1 MNLDRTI
8 VITGASEEI
17 GASLVGTFLN
27 RGYNVV
33 ATSSEIGRSSG
44 NLQSDRLACVA
55 GDIADPDT
63 ARIVAKTAVARFGR
77 IDALIN
83 GAGIFVTKPFL
94 DYTVEDYRNLVATNL
109 DGFLH
114 LTQLVVRQM
123 LAQRTGGSIVTINSP
138 SSDRATLGV
147 NASVAIITS
156 SGVEAASKTIA
167 MEHARDGIR
176 VNIVAP
182 GVDAM
187 PSSTANQD
195 ILLETLPAM
204 RSASMTKEI
213 IDAVVFLTEAP
224 QITGKVLHVDCAP
237 VDRW

>member
-1 MNLDRTI
+1 MDLDRTI

-17 GASLVGTFLN
+17 GASLVGTFLE

-33 ATSSEIGRSSG
+33 AASSEAGRSAG
-44 NLQSDRLACVA
+44 NLRSDRLACVA
-55 GDIADPDT
+55 GDVADPDM
-63 ARIVAKTAVARFGR
+63 AKIVASTAVARFGR

-83 GAGIFVTKPFL
+83 GAGIFFAKPFI
-94 DYTVEDYRNLVATNL
+94 DTTVEDWRHLMSTNL

-123 LAQRTGGSIVTINSP
+123 LAQGTGGSIVTITSP
-138 SSDRATLGV
+138 SGDRTIPGL
-147 NASVAIITS
+147 NASVAIIAA

-167 MEHARDGIR
+167 IEHAQDRIR

-182 GVDAM
+182 GIEAA
-187 PSSTANQD
+187 SSRSADQD
-195 ILLETLPAM
+195 ILLETPPAM
-204 RSASMTKEI
+204 RGPSMTKEI
-213 IDAVVFLTEAP
+213 VDAVVFLTEAP
-224 QITGKVLHVDCAP
+224 QITGKVLHVDREP

>member
-1 MNLDRTI
+1 MDLDRTI

-17 GASLVGTFLN
+17 GASLVGTFLD

-44 NLQSDRLACVA
+44 NLHSDRLACVA

-63 ARIVAKTAVARFGR
+63 AKIV
-77 IDALIN
+77 DALIN
-83 GAGIFVTKPFL
+83 SAGIFVTKPFV
-94 DYTVEDYRNLVATNL
+94 DYTVEDYRNLVSTNL

-123 LAQRTGGSIVTINSP
+123 LAQGTGGSIVTVTWP
-138 SSDRATLGV
+138 PTDRATPGV
-147 NASVAIITS
+147 AASVAIITS
-156 SGVEAASKTIA
+156 GGVEAASKTIA
-167 MEHARDGIR
+167 MEYERDGIR

-182 GVDAM
+182 GIDAM
-187 PSSTANQD
+187 SFQTASPEA
-195 ILLETLPAM
+195 LLEALPAM
-204 RSASMTKEI
+204 RSTSIAREI

>member
-1 MNLDRTI
+1 MDLDRTV

-17 GASLVGTFLN
+17 GANLVGTFLD

-33 ATSSEIGRSSG
+33 ATYPQADPLSAVPH
-44 NLQSDRLACVA
+44 SDRLARVD
-55 GDIADPDT
+55 GDIADPNT
-63 ARIVAKTAVARFGR
+63 ARMVARTALARFGR

-83 GAGIFVTKPFL
+83 GAGTFCTKPFI
-94 DYTVEDYRNLVATNL
+94 DYTVEDYRSLVSTNL

-123 LAQRTGGSIVTINSP
+123 LAQGTGGSIVTITSP
-138 SSDRATLGV
+138 PVDEATLGIS
-147 NASVAIITS
+147 ASVAIITS
-156 SGVEAASKTIA
+156 GGVEAASKTIA
-167 MEHARDGIR
+167 MAYAQDGIR

-182 GVDAM
+182 RIAAM
-187 PSSTANQD
+187 SFQRATPEA
-195 ILLETLPAM
+195 LLKALPAM
-204 RSASMTKEI
+204 RGPSITKEI

-224 QITGKVLHVDCAP
+224 RITGKVLHVDCAT

>member
-1 MNLDRTI
+1 MDLDRTI

-17 GASLVGTFLN
+17 GASLVGTFLE

-33 ATSSEIGRSSG
+33 AASSEIGRSAG

-63 ARIVAKTAVARFGR
+63 AEIVAKTAVARFGR

-83 GAGIFVTKPFL
+83 GAGTFVTKPFI
-94 DYTVEDYRNLVATNL
+94 DYTVEDYRHLVSTNL

-123 LAQRTGGSIVTINSP
+123 LAQGTGGSIVTITSP
-138 SSDRATLGV
+138 RGDQASPGV

-182 GVDAM
+182 GVVVM
-187 PSSTANQD
+187 PPRTANQE
-195 ILLETLPAM
+195 ILLETLPAT
-204 RSASMTKEI
+204 RSTSMTKEL

-224 QITGKVLHVDCAP
+224 QITGKVLHVDCEP